1 MIKNKELKNRVKAT
15 FIHIKMY
22 PTFPAILKR
31 YHYSKTESNS
41 KSHIYTRKSLDRLLT
56 PIIAH
61 M

>member
-31 YHYSKTESNS
+31 YHDSKTEGTNS
-41 KSHIYTRKSLDRLLT
+41 KEI
-56 PIIAH
+56 
-61 M
+61 